1 MASGQDIL
9 ALAEGLQCNGCQP
22 SFRET
27 GVMGENVCEVCHQ
40 AIRQEERWFRVR
52 EEYVHASCSEKYL
65 KQVLE
70 NRKAVS
76 KSVPQK

>member
-1 MASGQDIL
+1 MVVSQASGK
-9 ALAEGLQCNGCQP
+9 
-22 SFRET
+22 T